1 MKKSKIL
8 LKIILGIYI
17 MGLVGVLL
25 LKGGRIGILH
35 GGSFI
40 ERLSRVNFIP
50 FKTIISYFT
59 SGLSFA
65 ESNAFSNLLGNI
77 IIFIPLGFMIPLI
90 FNKFRSLKSAIL
102 IGFLSSFLIE
112 ILQFVFKIGSC
123 DIDDIILNTFGSIVG
138 FILFRFIKK

>member
-35 GGSFI
+35 RGSFI

-77 IIFIPLGFMIPLI
+77 IIFIPLI